1 MQKYCNIVKNK
12 LNTLI
17 QNMEGNVSDFVAD
30 PKRDF
35 VRKSELSFSKTM
47 KFILG
52 MGSQTLGSELMEF
65 YGLDKK
71 SVSVS
76 AIVQRRAKIL
86 PFAFQYLFHKFNE
99 TFSQTNFFYGYRLY
113 AVDGSDIHIPTIPDD
128 LNTYYNA
135 NADSKGYNLMHLN
148 ALYDLMNRRY
158 IDAVLQDSRNE
169 NEHSAL
175 ISMAKNVKSD
185 SIIVAD
191 RGYESYNTIAH
202 LENSGLK
209 YVIRIKTTAGIV
221 QKFNIPAD
229 KETDFTADIMLT
241 RRQTNEVKSNPEIY
255 RYLAPFSTF
264 DFLPKGSKDTY
275 SLKFRIIR
283 IKISENNYETLV
295 TNLWDDEFS
304 AEDIK
309 MIYKIRWG
317 IETSFRELKYHVG
330 LIAFHSKKKDCVI
343 QEIFASLI
351 MYNFSMLITENILID
366 DDKHNDYRYK
376 INYAVAIHACIRFFR
391 SSHADPSLLED
402 LIARN
407 KCPVRPDRNVVRKTR
422 YHSAIGFNYRLS

>member
-1 MQKYCNIVKNK
+1 MQNYCNIVKK
-12 LNTLI
+12 QLNMLI
-17 QNMEGNVSDFVAD
+17 SNMEKNVAAFVVD

-47 KFILG
+47 QFILG

-86 PFAFQYLFHKFNE
+86 PFAFQHLFHKFNE
-99 TFSQTNFFYGYRLY
+99 TFSQTNFFHGYRLY

-128 LNTYYNA
+128 NGTFYRA
-135 NADSKGYNLMHLN
+135 NDDAKGYNLMHLN
-148 ALYDLMNRRY
+148 ALYDLLNKRY
-158 IDAVLQDSRNE
+158 FNAVIQDSRLENE
-169 NEHSAL
+169 NKAL
-175 ISMAKNVKSD
+175 IGMIENVTHD
-185 SIIVAD
+185 SIIIAD
-191 RGYESYNTIAH
+191 RNYDSYNNIAH
-202 LENSGLK
+202 LEAKGLK
-209 YVIRIKTTAGIV
+209 YVIRIKSTTGIIK
-221 QKFNIPAD
+221 KFNITSD
-229 KETDFTADIMLT
+229 KEVDFTADILLT
-241 RRQTNEVKSNPEIY
+241 RRQTNEVKADPKHY
-255 RYLAPFSTF
+255 RYLPASSTF
-264 DFLPKGSKDTY
+264 DFIPKGSKDTY
-275 SLKFRIIR
+275 PLKFRIIR
-283 IKISENNYETLV
+283 IKIAEGKYETIV
-295 TNLWDDEFS
+295 TNLWDNEFS

>member
-1 MQKYCNIVKNK
+1 MQNYCNIVKK
-12 LNTLI
+12 QLNMLI
-17 QNMEGNVSDFVAD
+17 SNMEKNVAAFVVD

-47 KFILG
+47 QFILG

-99 TFSQTNFFYGYRLY
+99 TFSQTNFFHGYRLY
-113 AVDGSDIHIPTIPDD
+113 AVDGSDIHIPTNPDD
-128 LNTYYNA
+128 KDTFYRA
-135 NADSKGYNLMHLN
+135 NDDAKGYNLMHLN
-148 ALYDLMNRRY
+148 ALYDLLNKRY
-158 IDAVLQDSRNE
+158 FNAVIQDSRLENE
-169 NEHSAL
+169 NKAL
-175 ISMAKNVKSD
+175 IGMIENVTHD
-185 SIIVAD
+185 SIIIAD
-191 RGYESYNTIAH
+191 RNYDSYNNIAH
-202 LENSGLK
+202 LEAKGLK
-209 YVIRIKTTAGIV
+209 YVIRIKSATGIIK
-221 QKFNIPAD
+221 KFNLPDD
-229 KETDFTADIMLT
+229 KEADFTVDILLT
-241 RRQTNEVKSNPEIY
+241 RRQTKEVKAHPELY
-255 RYLAPFSTF
+255 RYLAPSSTF
-264 DFLPKGSKDTY
+264 DFLPKDSKDIY
-275 SLKFRIIR
+275 PMKFRIIR
-283 IKISENNYETLV
+283 IKISEKNYETLV

-351 MYNFSMLITENILID
+351 MYNFSMLITENIVID

-391 SSHADPSLLED
+391 SSHADPSLLEN